1 MVADLEVNNT
11 ISGQKTISGIYLEG
25 EEGDTLAELLEGRPD
40 DGLAGDDAVSAHPH
54 VGEVAPD
61 DGLGLDDVLAVEDD
75 VLGAAEHALATHSV
89 AARGLDVFWG

>member
-1 MVADLEVNNT
+1 M
-11 ISGQKTISGIYLEG
+11 
-25 EEGDTLAELLEGRPD
+25 
-40 DGLAGDDAVSAHPH
+40 SAHPH